1 MHFTETTLAGSYLI
15 ELQLLTDSR
24 GHFARSWCHEEFAS
38 RGLDN
43 SFVQCNISYN
53 KKKGTLRGLHYQAFP
68 YEETKLVRCTKG
80 SIYDV
85 IVDIRPNSP
94 TYKQWFG
101 IELSETN
108 YKMLYIPKGFAHGF
122 QTLSDDT
129 EVFYQMGQV
138 YKDEYAR
145 GIKWNDPDFNI
156 VWPKE
161 ENDRI
166 ISEKD
171 LNYVRYKQ

>member
-1 MHFTETTLAGSYLI
+1 MRFTETKLSGAYLI
-15 ELQLLTDSR
+15 EMQLLTDSR
-24 GHFARSWCHEEFAS
+24 GHFARSWCYEEFAS
-38 RGLDN
+38 RGLEA

-53 KKKGTLRGLHYQAFP
+53 KYKGTLRGLHYQSFP

-138 YKDEYAR
+138 YKEEYAR
-145 GIKWNDPDFNI
+145 GLKWDDPVFNI
-156 VWPKE
+156 TWPKE
-161 ENDRI
+161 EKDRI
-166 ISEKD
+166 ISERD
-171 LNYVRYKQ
+171 LNYDRYEE